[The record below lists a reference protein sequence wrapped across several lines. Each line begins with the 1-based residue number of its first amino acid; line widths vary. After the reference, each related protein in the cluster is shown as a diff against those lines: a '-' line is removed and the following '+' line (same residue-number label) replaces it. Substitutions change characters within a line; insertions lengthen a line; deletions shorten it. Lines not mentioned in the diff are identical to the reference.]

1 MLKLLHRS
9 WSLAC
14 NSNTM
19 LVKKILVFLPLAVTL
34 FLVQSYFWVPSYE
47 EQTRGNPKRLQEY
60 ITASIGDASML
71 NPILSSDSASSEI
84 EDKVFEGLIGLDRDL
99 GYRGRV
105 ASSWEV
111 HETAF
116 FAVHDKARVPGL
128 GRVGPEGI
136 KNLLDRARK
145 NPAGLS
151 ANLIESLTNIEE
163 VSVDPGQQIIREIA
177 RGQEGPLR
185 VRVTLPPR
193 IKLELRDVDQDLFKH
208 LTDLLGED
216 YFTSFSPLDFVQ
228 PLEPSKTDVLKA
240 EAGELLQATEHNPFI
255 VFHLRPGV
263 TFHDGHVLDA
273 RDVKFTFEA
282 IMNPKNLSPRVS
294 SYEAVKEVVVVDD
307 LTVKVVYSRLFSPA
321 LISWAMGILP
331 EHLLNREAL
340 DREARERGKDPAE
353 FSLRDSR
360 FNRHPVGCGPFT
372 FQTWES
378 DQYIMLEAFDQ
389 YWEGKPNYETY
400 VYRVI
405 PDLLT
410 QEMEF
415 YAGTLDSYS
424 VQPHQVERLKDD
436 PRFQHFSGTSFGYT
450 YIGYNLRR
458 APFDDLRVRRALSMA
473 LDIDKIITYVLYGQG
488 ERITGP
494 FVKQTEYYDHGIPAV
509 PFDPRQA
516 RELLRQAG
524 WTPNEN
530 GWMEKDGQR
539 LQFTLITNTGN
550 DIRKAILAI
559 AQDAWRDI
567 GVDVKTD
574 TLEWSVFIQERVNKL
589 DFDAVVLSWSMS
601 VEPDMYQIW
610 HSSQTDPYELNFVG
624 FEDGAADELI
634 LDIRREYEHEAK
646 VESCH
651 RLHRIIAREL
661 PYTFLFVQRWTALLD
676 KRIVIKDIDASG
688 QVVYKKITPT
698 KTGSFTFDFNK
709 WIKLPEAPNFAPEG

>member
-1 MLKLLHRS
+1 
-9 WSLAC
+9 
-14 NSNTM
+14 M

-84 EDKVFEGLIGLDRDL
+84 EDKVFDGLIGLDRDL

-136 KNLLDRARK
+136 KNLLDMARK

-273 RDVKFTFEA
+273 RDVQFTFEA

-294 SYEAVKEVVVVDD
+294 SYEAVKEVVVADD

>member
-1 MLKLLHRS
+1 
-9 WSLAC
+9 
-14 NSNTM
+14 M

-84 EDKVFEGLIGLDRDL
+84 EDKVFDGLIGLDRDL

-136 KNLLDRARK
+136 KNLLDMARK

-151 ANLIESLTNIEE
+151 ANLIESLRNIEE
-163 VSVDPGQQIIREIA
+163 VSVAPGQQIIREIA

-458 APFDDLRVRRALSMA
+458 SPFDDLRVRRALSMA

-524 WTPNEN
+524 WAPNEN

>member
-1 MLKLLHRS
+1 
-9 WSLAC
+9 
-14 NSNTM
+14 M

-116 FAVHDKARVPGL
+116 FAVHDKALVPGL

-163 VSVDPGQQIIREIA
+163 VSVAPGQKIIREIA
-177 RGQEGPLR
+177 RGREETLR

-208 LTDLLGED
+208 LTELLGED

-389 YWEGKPNYETY
+389 YWEGEPNYETY

>member
-1 MLKLLHRS
+1 
-9 WSLAC
+9 
-14 NSNTM
+14 M

-163 VSVDPGQQIIREIA
+163 VSVAPGQQIIREIA

-240 EAGELLQATEHNPFI
+240 EAGELLQVTEHNPFI

>member
-1 MLKLLHRS
+1 
-9 WSLAC
+9 
-14 NSNTM
+14 M

-151 ANLIESLTNIEE
+151 ANLIESLRNIEE
-163 VSVDPGQQIIREIA
+163 VSVAPGQQIIREIA

-294 SYEAVKEVVVVDD
+294 SYEAVKEVVVADD

-321 LISWAMGILP
+321 LNSWAMGILP

-458 APFDDLRVRRALSMA
+458 SPFDDLRVRRALSMA

-524 WTPNEN
+524 WAPNEN

>member
-1 MLKLLHRS
+1 
-9 WSLAC
+9 
-14 NSNTM
+14 M

-163 VSVDPGQQIIREIA
+163 VSVAPGQQIIREIA

-294 SYEAVKEVVVVDD
+294 SYEAVKEVVVADD

-524 WTPNEN
+524 WAPNEN

>member
-9 WSLAC
+9 WSLAG
-14 NSNTM
+14 SRNTM

-458 APFDDLRVRRALSMA
+458 SPFDDLRVRRALSMA

-524 WTPNEN
+524 WAPNEN

>member
-1 MLKLLHRS
+1 
-9 WSLAC
+9 
-14 NSNTM
+14 M

-84 EDKVFEGLIGLDRDL
+84 EDKVFDGLIGLDRDL

-163 VSVDPGQQIIREIA
+163 VSVAPGQQIIREIA

-458 APFDDLRVRRALSMA
+458 SPFDDLRVRRALSMA

-524 WTPNEN
+524 WAPNEN

>member
-1 MLKLLHRS
+1 
-9 WSLAC
+9 
-14 NSNTM
+14 M
-19 LVKKILVFLPLAVTL
+19 LVKKILVILPLAVL
-34 FLVQSYFWVPSYE
+34 FILVQSYFWVPSYE

-60 ITASIGDASML
+60 ITASIGDASIL
-71 NPILSSDSASSEI
+71 NPILSSDSSSSEI
-84 EDKVFEGLIGLDRDL
+84 QDKVFEGLIGLNKEL

-105 ASSWEV
+105 ASSWEI
-111 HETAF
+111 HETAYF
-116 FAVHDKARVPGL
+116 MVHDQAPVPGL
-128 GRVGPEGI
+128 GKAGPES
-136 KNLLDRARK
+136 LLAFLDQARQ
-145 NPAGLS
+145 NFRDYGQGLRQ
-151 ANLIESLTNIEE
+151 SLENIQELSVLPKRE
-163 VSVDPGQQIIREIA
+163 DIRQVSLGDDQS
-177 RGQEGPLR
+177 
-185 VRVTLPPR
+185 VRVKVTTPPR
-193 IKLELRDVDQDLFKH
+193 IRLELRDVDQDLFDH
-208 LTDLLGED
+208 LSRLLGD
-216 YFTSFSPLDFVQ
+216 NYFSSFSPQDFLQ
-228 PLEPSKTDVLKA
+228 PLEPVDEDRLKPLA
-240 EAGELLQATEHNPFI
+240 DKLLPLTEHNPFL

-263 TFHDGHVLDA
+263 RFHDGHVLDA
-273 RDVKFTFEA
+273 RDVQFTYEA

-321 LISWAMGILP
+321 LMSWTMGILP

-340 DREARERGKDPAE
+340 NREARDRGKDPDG
-353 FSLRDSR
+353 FTLRDSR
-360 FNRHPVGCGPFT
+360 FNRNPVGCGPFR
-372 FQTWES
+372 FQKWES

-389 YWEGKPNYETY
+389 YWEGEPNYQTY

-458 APFDDLRVRRALSMA
+458 EPFDDLRVRRALSMA

-509 PFDPRQA
+509 PYDPDKA
-516 RELLRQAG
+516 RELLIQAG
-524 WTPNEN
+524 WTPNQQ
-530 GWMEKDGQR
+530 GWMEKDGKR

-550 DIRKAILAI
+550 DIRKSILAI
-559 AQDAWRDI
+559 AQDAWREI

-624 FEDGAADELI
+624 FEHDEADELI
-634 LDIRREYEHEAK
+634 LDIRQEYSHAAR

-651 RLHRIIAREL
+651 RLHRIIAREQ
-661 PYTFLFVQRWTALLD
+661 PYTFLFVQKWTALLD
-676 KRIVIKDIDASG
+676 KRIVIKDVDASG

-698 KTGSFTFDFNK
+698 KTGDYTYYFNK
-709 WIKLPEAPNFAPEG
+709 WIKLPEAPSFASEG